1 MVPPLASAVPSELLN
16 AVASRRGRVTLVV
29 GAGCSLEAPTALK
42 LSRDYSVEVH
52 DALVADGVLGDDECN
67 REQRE
72 DLSLLADL
80 VYGRS
85 ESQADIVMRLPRP
98 RFRIARPNDGYLDAI
113 AMMLDGAIICV
124 LTLNYDLALTNA
136 IKELDGG
143 DIDVVNGPETAGDL
157 GSKSIVYLHRNVEE
171 PDADKWI
178 MRQSQLDAAWQNT
191 WEELV
196 TSRVSASPFLVFVG
210 LGSPAALLTQSV
222 SRIRSIKSGAPNVF
236 LVDPGDE
243 SPFATSLELPEGNT
257 VKMAWCEFMAH
268 LAKRVAHESC
278 RTITSSAQN
287 LCDKED
293 MDISAG
299 CFSGLVDLLQ
309 SAGLRRL
316 GRVRARWLCQPER
329 YSADHQ
335 STRAPLAQL
344 LLALGEIL
352 ARPDYELAVTDDG
365 RITVDIS
372 GRRIG
377 SVMGLHGAGV
387 KLWAEARHAAAAAID
402 DMADPPDVVL
412 ATGFRGSPVEDLA
425 PPADIVYGPDNEDL
439 VGQFTP
445 HLVDIES
452 IQTAARSFVDLV
464 PR

>member
-1 MVPPLASAVPSELLN
+1 MVPPPASAVPSDLLN

-29 GAGCSLEAPTALK
+29 GAGCSREAPTALK
-42 LSRDYSVEVH
+42 LSREYSVEVH
-52 DALVADGVLGDDECN
+52 DALVADGVLGGDECD

-80 VYGRS
+80 LYNRR
-85 ESQADIVMRLPRP
+85 ESQADIVTRLPTP
-98 RFRIARPNDGYLDAI
+98 KFRIARPNDGYLDAI
-113 AMMLDGAIICV
+113 AMMLDGAINCV

-136 IKELDGG
+136 VRELDAG

-222 SRIRSIKSGAPNVF
+222 SRIHSIKSGAPNVF

-243 SPFATSLELPEGNT
+243 SPFATSLELPEGNR

-268 LAKRVAHESC
+268 LAKRVATESC
-278 RTITSSAQN
+278 RAITSAAED
-287 LCDKED
+287 LCHKQDR
-293 MDISAG
+293 DISAG
-299 CFSGLVDLLQ
+299 SFSGLVALLQ

-316 GRVRARWLCQPER
+316 GRVRARWLCRPER
-329 YSADHQ
+329 YSADHE
-335 STRAPLAQL
+335 STHAPLAQL

-352 ARPDYELAVTDDG
+352 ARPDYELAVTADG

-377 SVMGLHGAGV
+377 SAMGLHGAGV
-387 KLWAEARHAAAAAID
+387 RLWAEARQAVAAAID

-412 ATGFRGSPVEDLA
+412 ATGFGGSLTEDLT
-425 PPADIVYGPDNEDL
+425 PPADIVYGPDNEDIA
-439 VGQFTP
+439 GKFMP

-452 IQTAARSFVDLV
+452 MQAAGDSFVDLV